1 MKIRC
6 VVLILILDMTNP
18 PPLDELQQIMTDN
31 GLMPFFKKGA
41 DFDAFV
47 AKQIADIRDLSKEIG
62 IIK

>member
-1 MKIRC
+1 
-6 VVLILILDMTNP
+6 MTN
-18 PPLDELQQIMTDN
+18 N

-47 AKQIADIRDLSKEIG
+47 AQQVADIRDLSKELG